1 MVAGKLVAL
10 LAGTGDRLEAQ
21 LASWAEEVAESGDVG
36 ERSELEQRCTWVV
49 AEASEKAFQARVA
62 RQFAAQHCFRAAATP
77 DSSVVVPA
85 GTMWGLGFQ
94 CDWAVATSRVVLLCQ
109 PVRMA
114 GIAARRVDIVG
125 RLTPGASRLAL
136 PLQLAVEPACTADT
150 VVVLAV
156 GKADIV
162 VVLAVE
168 LACRVGTAAALAAG
182 MVGTVAVLVAE
193 SAQLERTVVVLAVA
207 LA

>member
-21 LASWAEEVAESGDVG
+21 LASWAEEVAGSEDVG

-49 AEASEKAFQARVA
+49 AAASEKA
-62 RQFAAQHCFRAAATP
+62 QFAARHCFRAADKRSAATL

-94 CDWAVATSRVVLLCQ
+94 CDWVVATSRVVLLCQ